1 MALATASPRPRTAER
16 ARDGNGEERV
26 ANGGK
31 APVKSGWK
39 ALGSTKPAPRR
50 RYRRQLRSRIILA
63 FLLLG
68 FGLTTL
74 FAWATNWTRSRVEN
88 ALVEDVMNRN
98 IDEYARRYFANPERN
113 PDLPVQQMLGRV
125 VKREDFAK
133 LRQEQPDWYE
143 LGDGLHN
150 ITGRNEDGTPFS
162 YKLAVRKTPDEWFF
176 LAYDMTQTMRGEQQ
190 FNRAI
195 YLSVIVFTL
204 LSLVVGVWA
213 ASRVMSPVIELA
225 NRLKRSGGSSE
236 PEALASHF
244 PEDEVGQLAEALDD
258 YAGRLTHVVQR
269 DREFN
274 ADVSHELRTP
284 LAVIKGAVELLLS
297 KPGLDEKTRAR
308 LLRIQRAEQQCTD
321 LISALLLLS
330 RSERGHGATD
340 VGRVAE
346 QLLDAHR
353 AQIAGKP
360 LNLVLEGARGLVVD
374 APESAVSV
382 ALGNLI
388 GNAVKYTTEGEV
400 VVRLHPDAVEVVDS
414 GPGLS
419 EEDAARLFERGYRG
433 THAGHSQGG
442 GIGLSIVRRLCELYG
457 WDVRV
462 RPGEQRGV
470 VALLTFGRRP
480 QALLPPSP

>member
-1 MALATASPRPRTAER
+1 MSNEPGP
-16 ARDGNGEERV
+16 
-26 ANGGK
+26 
-31 APVKSGWK
+31 APVR
-39 ALGSTKPAPRR
+39 KPKI

-63 FLLLG
+63 FVLLG
-68 FGLTTL
+68 FGLTAL
-74 FAWATNWTRSRVEN
+74 FAYATNLTRSRVEN

-98 IDEYARRYFANPERN
+98 IDEYARRYFANPARN
-113 PDLPVQQMLGRV
+113 PDLPVQQMFGRV
-125 VKREDFAK
+125 VKRDDFEK
-133 LRQEQPDWYE
+133 LRIEQPDWYD

-162 YKLAVRKTPDEWFF
+162 YKLAVRKTPNEWFF
-176 LAYDMTQTMRGEQQ
+176 LAYDMTQTTRGEVQ

-195 YLSVIVFTL
+195 YLSVVVFTL
-204 LSLVVGVWA
+204 LSLVVGLWA
-213 ASRVMSPVIELA
+213 ASRVMSPVSELA
-225 NRLKRSGGSSE
+225 NRLKQSGSSSE

-244 PEDEVGQLAEALDD
+244 PDDEVGQLAEALDD
-258 YAGRLTHVVQR
+258 YAERLTHVVQR

-284 LAVIKGAVELLLS
+284 LAVIRGAVELLLS
-297 KPGLDEKTRAR
+297 KPELDEKTRAR
-308 LLRIQRAEQQCTD
+308 LQRVQRAEQQCTD

-330 RSERGHGATD
+330 RNERGHGATD
-340 VGRVAE
+340 VAKVAE

-353 AQIAGKP
+353 AQLGGKP
-360 LNLVLEGARGLVVD
+360 LSLLLEGAHGLVVD
-374 APESAVSV
+374 APEAAVSV

-388 GNAVKYTTEGEV
+388 GNAVKYTTQGEV
-400 VVRLHPDAVEVVDS
+400 VVRMHPKAVEVIDS

-419 EEDAARLFERGYRG
+419 AEDAAKLFERGYRG

-462 RPGEQRGV
+462 RPGDEKGV
-470 VALLTFGRRP
+470 VALLTFGRNGT
-480 QALLPPSP
+480 ASL